1 MAQSVVINEIVYSSV
16 PAIEVP
22 KSNGGTAK
30 FYDTS
35 DANLASADLPVG
47 KKGYGSNGLV
57 NGSMADNGD
66 TSGTISTKSG
76 TVSIPAGKTSG
87 GTVSINENAV
97 SDLVP
102 SNLLKGKSVLG
113 VEGQLALPS
122 ISQDSTTKVLS
133 IS

>member
-47 KKGYGSNGLV
+47 KKGYGSNGLELKCIIV
-57 NGSMADNGD
+57 R
-66 TSGTISTKSG
+66 
-76 TVSIPAGKTSG
+76 VAG
-87 GTVSINENAV
+87 VI
-97 SDLVP
+97 L
-102 SNLLKGKSVLG
+102 
-113 VEGQLALPS
+113 
-122 ISQDSTTKVLS
+122 
-133 IS
+133 